1 MNFQLKKSLITSF
14 TPTQVPATCEQN
26 LDHVDWGIEW
36 ESESLGQLKT
46 NNGYFCEGHLKSF
59 EHMLLIQATENSIL
73 SLNIIY
79 EQNLGHVEC

>member
-1 MNFQLKKSLITSF
+1 MNFQRKKSLFTSF
-14 TPTQVPATCEQN
+14 TPTEVPATCEQN
-26 LDHVDWGIEW
+26 LDYVDWEIDL

-46 NNGYFCEGHLKSF
+46 NNGYFFEGHLKSF
-59 EHMLLIQATENSIL
+59 EHMLLIEATENSIL